1 MKIVEC
7 SHCEGEDGGLHGE
20 GRDEVPGEHQDV
32 QAGEHQD
39 VQEFRDGE
47 EDVPRIQPDLWPLS
61 SPRSEL

>member
-20 GRDEVPGEHQDV
+20 GGDEVP
-32 QAGEHQD
+32 GEHQD